1 MQAAH
6 RVAKNT
12 GILYARMAIT
22 MFISLYNSGDV
33 LLKIALK
40 KSVRIHIFI

>member
-22 MFISLYNSGDV
+22 VFYG
-33 LLKIALK
+33 
-40 KSVRIHIFI
+40 

>member
-22 MFISLYNSGDV
+22 MFISFDNRGKV
-33 LLKIALK
+33 HGK
-40 KSVRIHIFI
+40 KDNVY

>member
-1 MQAAH
+1 MQGAH

-22 MFISLYNSGDV
+22 MFIPFYSMGKVSSKN
-33 LLKIALK
+33 
-40 KSVRIHIFI
+40 F

>member
-1 MQAAH
+1 MQAVH

-22 MFISLYNSGDV
+22 MFIPCMPH
-33 LLKIALK
+33 A
-40 KSVRIHIFI
+40 

>member
-22 MFISLYNSGDV
+22 ICFKLIKD
-33 LLKIALK
+33 I
-40 KSVRIHIFI
+40 

>member
-6 RVAKNT
+6 RVAKNN

-22 MFISLYNSGDV
+22 V
-33 LLKIALK
+33 LIQ
-40 KSVRIHIFI
+40 